1 MAVEIGQFLP
11 QPGSEF
17 NPAPRNTRQE
27 FEGYPASHIMTKEQ
41 AARGSKT
48 VTPKRFE
55 IAALNCE
62 QKLQRLAREYQQ
74 LQQRMVQCQK
84 MEYAL
89 RLQLNRLRAG
99 GGMGPATSSPIYGGF
114 GATP

>member
-11 QPGSEF
+11 QPGGGF
-17 NPAPRNTRQE
+17 NPAPRSTRQE
-27 FEGYPASHIMTKEQ
+27 FLGYPASRIMTKEQ
-41 AARGSKT
+41 AAWGSKT
-48 VTPKRFE
+48 LPPSRLKV
-55 IAALNCE
+55 AADNCE

-89 RLQLNRLRAG
+89 RVELDRLNAFQLARASR
-99 GGMGPATSSPIYGGF
+99 P
-114 GATP
+114 